1 MENDKIASPVDNNA
15 KAARGLVRGMCYLCV
30 TTVGMAAIAAALLA
44 GPLEQR
50 RSDDAFIVDQHRHIN
65 KLRDLYAQQE
75 ELLANANRPAVI
87 ERVAVANLNYVPAAL
102 ADATPCML
110 PTSWPELENA
120 LKRLD
125 EPTDSGETSS
135 YQHIIR
141 ALAVQPLKQAVLL
154 GCGAL
159 LVLTGLTFFY
169 RSH

>member
-1 MENDKIASPVDNNA
+1 MGNDQIASRVTHNGR
-15 KAARGLVRGMCYLCV
+15 AARGLGRGLCYLCV

-44 GPLEQR
+44 APLEQC
-50 RSDDAFIVDQHRHIN
+50 RSDDAFVADQHRHIN

-75 ELLANANRPAVI
+75 ELLANTNRPAVI
-87 ERVAVANLNYVPAAL
+87 ERIAVANLNYVPVEL

-110 PTSWPELENA
+110 PASWPELEYA
-120 LKRLD
+120 LKQLN
-125 EPTDSGETSS
+125 EPTASGETPSH
-135 YQHIIR
+135 QRIIR
-141 ALAVQPLKQAVLL
+141 ALAAQPFKQALLL